1 MKNISAT
8 LKFNIKVKKNHNL
21 TTEVRY
27 LRLYMSE
34 LKILKKEHK
43 KLETVTKKTTKK
55 RLNDRTSDSWKDL
68 RELKKKFRKV
78 NIAKTNQEIVDK
90 CNWVFLSVTP
100 KIGEKILPKLKFKS
114 NQKIISFI
122 STINLSQLKK
132 IVKKKAKIVRAI
144 PLPPISIGKGPVPI
158 YPPDK
163 QVKSF
168 FNKIGTTVEIR
179 SEQSSKNFWATS
191 GMMAPF
197 YEILK
202 VLADWLVKKGIKR
215 NEAQTYI
222 TSLFVALSEDSV
234 INSKKHLKYLVTESQ
249 TPGGLNQQAVKE
261 LKKSGFYKLLE
272 KSLNGILKRLNKV

>member
-1 MKNISAT
+1 MRLGFIGTGKITSAVIIGICTSKIS
-8 LKFNIKVKKNHNL
+8 FQ
-21 TTEVRY
+21 
-27 LRLYMSE
+27 
-34 LKILKKEHK
+34 KILVSPRNKYIAQK
-43 KLETVTKKTTKK
+43 
-55 RLNDRTSDSWKDL
+55 
-68 RELKKKFRKV
+68 LKKIFKKV
-78 NIAKTNQEIVDK
+78 NIAKTNQEIIDK
-90 CNWVFLSVTP
+90 CNWIFLAVTP
-100 KIGEKILPKLKFKS
+100 KVGQKILPKLNFRS

-122 STINLSQLKK
+122 STINLSQLKE

-179 SEQSSKNFWATS
+179 NEHSSKNLWATS

-197 YEILK
+197 YEMLK

-215 NEAQTYI
+215 NEAQKYI
-222 TSLFVALSEDSV
+222 TSLFVALSKDSV

-261 LKKSGFYKLLE
+261 LKKSGFYKSLE
-272 KSLNGILKRLNKV
+272 KSLNGILKR